1 MRHVGHNPLRASSII
16 YMSIICLSILLSA
29 LPLPHTHA
37 LTFALF
43 APADT
48 SSAFILVRVFFEV

>member
-37 LTFALF
+37 LTFLRF
-43 APADT
+43 L
-48 SSAFILVRVFFEV
+48 SSA